1 MFSRSERGLKR
12 KANGKLRGSRQQL
25 LRELRPSWW
34 ADVCMRK
41 SDARMRKSLGNLLAL
56 DSASSDWVD
65 EVRRSVSGECGR
77 HYLCTK
83 CGNTGAH
90 ALTKDVWYG
99 LHYQCLEC
107 GGKGMV
113 VHGGVSAM
121 SDVGSDRGRDDCG
134 HVDSRFGCDGGAT
147 VLPVGVWLCR

>member
-1 MFSRSERGLKR
+1 MRVSCLYYIVVCLLAVVMFSRSERGLKR

-65 EVRRSVSGECGR
+65 EV
-77 HYLCTK
+77 
-83 CGNTGAH
+83 
-90 ALTKDVWYG
+90 
-99 LHYQCLEC
+99 
-107 GGKGMV
+107 
-113 VHGGVSAM
+113 
-121 SDVGSDRGRDDCG
+121 
-134 HVDSRFGCDGGAT
+134 
-147 VLPVGVWLCR
+147 